1 MSNIVGKDKKVTE
14 RLFTVTWEEIVT
26 IGAQIWAKTP
36 EEAKKIAEHGSLDDL
51 VAPSGCFHEVVPGSC
66 EINDEI
72 ENAAKKDYKS
82 GGINCIEIY
91 Y

>member
-14 RLFTVTWEEIVT
+14 RLFTVTWEEIV
-26 IGAQIWAKTP
+26 IISAQIWAKTP
-36 EEAKKIAEHGSLDDL
+36 EEAKKLAEHGSLDDL
-51 VAPSGCFHEVVPGSC
+51 VAPSGCFSEFVTDSC
-66 EINDEI
+66 EVTDET
-72 ENAAKKDYKS
+72 EGATKKDYES